1 MLNNSNL
8 NVNLKGKKYR
18 NGIQYLISRFTRPY
32 PTDIE
37 SIRRLDKEYH
47 IIEQKGF
54 VRTFHRVCDLL
65 QLIITKQIPHVLR
78 GSAASSM
85 VCYQLGISD
94 INPIEQNIPLTRF
107 MNFCRD
113 TQPDIDMDVP
123 HWVRDSL
130 IDEFHEIHPNKVARI
145 SNKVMYKPK
154 SAMREAIR
162 KFGHR
167 KFLPKR
173 YRLSDIFPDPSLQRQ
188 VKQYAKSLIGKQ
200 RQWSLHCGGLIVFND
215 TVPENLWLD
224 KSRRQIILDK
234 YDVEEQNLIK
244 IDLLCN
250 RGLSQLWELSSKPVA
265 DYPIDDKLASEV
277 LCRGDVLGLTQ
288 SESRTMRKTVLA
300 LQPKNVYDMA
310 LALALIRPAAA
321 DGGRKASYFRSGGKG
336 KRQIITDEDAI
347 EYISDSIGCSM
358 DYADKYR
365 RGWSKQNPEVISEFM
380 SKLNTKQSK
389 SNRVDI
395 LNELKHSP
403 KYSYCRGHAL
413 SYGQL
418 VWALA
423 YWKARNPQEF
433 WRAAVKHCHSSYR
446 PWVHKR
452 QAVINGV
459 MMYNKTKGSSQLQ
472 FDKTGWWDSPDFLS
486 NEFGCEESGGVTYF
500 HGLVANSRTIYRYK
514 KKLILMSI
522 GVGNDK
528 YVDLIIDKKV
538 FKGGR
543 QWVYITGCGLTKKQ
557 FNSEYIEV
565 SHLL

>member
-1 MLNNSNL
+1 MINNIDLKSNL
-8 NVNLKGKKYR
+8 IKKKYP
-18 NGIQYLISRFTRPY
+18 NGIQYLIQRFRRPY
-32 PTDIE
+32 PTQLE
-37 SIRRLDKEYH
+37 YIRRLDNEYK
-47 IIEQKGF
+47 IINQKGF
-54 VRTFHRVCDLL
+54 VKTFHRVCDLL
-65 QLIITKQIPHVLR
+65 DLIKDKNIPHVLR
-78 GSAASSM
+78 GSAASSL

-113 TQPDIDMDVP
+113 TQPDIDLDVP
-123 HWVRDSL
+123 HWIRDNL
-130 IDEFHEIHPNKVARI
+130 IQDFHEIHPNKVARI

-162 KFGHR
+162 KFGYR
-167 KFLPKR
+167 KFVPRNYKLK
-173 YRLSDIFPDPSLQRQ
+173 DIFPDVTRQKQ
-188 VKQYAKSLIGKQ
+188 VKQYAKSLIGQQ

-215 TVPENLWLD
+215 KVPQDLWLD
-224 KSRRQIILDK
+224 KSRKQIILDK

-288 SESRTMRKTVLA
+288 SESRTMRKTLIA
-300 LQPKNVYDMA
+300 LQPK
-310 LALALIRPAAA
+310 
-321 DGGRKASYFRSGGKG
+321 
-336 KRQIITDEDAI
+336 
-347 EYISDSIGCSM
+347 SM
-358 DYADKYR
+358 YR
-365 RGWSKQNPEVISEFM
+365 RGWSKQNPVVIKEFM
-380 SKLNTKQSK
+380 DKLNSKQTQ
-389 SNRVDI
+389 NIRMDI
-395 LNELKHSP
+395 IKELKHSP

-433 WRAAVKHCHSSYR
+433 WKATIKHCHSSYR
-446 PWVHKR
+446 KWVHKR
-452 QAVINGV
+452 QALLNGVYFRNKING
-459 MMYNKTKGSSQLQ
+459 SPQRQ
-472 FDKTGWWDSPDFLS
+472 FEKTGWWDSPDFLS
-486 NEFGCEESGGVTYF
+486 SEFGCEESGGVTYF

-528 YVDLIIDKKV
+528 YVDLIIDKKI
-538 FKGGR
+538 FKGGK
-543 QWVYITGCGLTKKQ
+543 QWIYVTGCGLTKKQ
-557 FNSEYIEV
+557 FNSEFIEV
-565 SHLL
+565 SHLLP